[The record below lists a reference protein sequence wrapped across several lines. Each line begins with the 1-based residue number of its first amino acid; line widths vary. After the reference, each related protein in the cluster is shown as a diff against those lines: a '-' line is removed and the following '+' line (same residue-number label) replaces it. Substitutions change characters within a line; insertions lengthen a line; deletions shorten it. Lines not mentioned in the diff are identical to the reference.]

1 MIENPFKLLGLHVG
15 ANVFPGAKPEQTEDV
30 QVSGWGYNNN
40 PQGPL
45 HVCSTNTM
53 FLGLQLVKKLPSR

>member
-1 MIENPFKLLGLHVG
+1 MIEDPFKLLGLHVG
-15 ANVFPGAKPEQTEDV
+15 AHAFPAAKSEQTGDV
-30 QVSGWGYNNN
+30 QVSVWGYSNN

-53 FLGLQLVKKLPSR
+53 FLGLKLV